1 MSMCENWYVIQVRSG
16 KEDEIKNTCE
26 RSIPKDILQEC
37 FIPRSVRLRKKQ
49 GTWREIEEIL
59 FKGYVFMITDHI
71 EELFNK
77 LKLVPDLTKVLG
89 NDGEFICP
97 ILKEEARFLMKFGK
111 ENHLVEMSQGY
122 IVGDKVNIISGPL
135 VGYEGKIKKI
145 DRHKRI
151 AYIEV
156 SLFDQVVVVQVGLE
170 IISKS

>member
-1 MSMCENWYVIQVRSG
+1 MCENWYVIQVRSG

-59 FKGYVFMITDHI
+59 FKGYVFMITYHI

-97 ILKEEARFLMKFGK
+97 ILKDW
-111 ENHLVEMSQGY
+111 S
-122 IVGDKVNIISGPL
+122 IC
-135 VGYEGKIKKI
+135 
-145 DRHKRI
+145 
-151 AYIEV
+151 
-156 SLFDQVVVVQVGLE
+156 
-170 IISKS
+170 